1 MKKKKKMTNTKAWI
15 SILLILVVLAGCV
28 FTVAEGLGKQ
38 HKGKA
43 DHIKLGLD
51 LAGGVSITYEVS
63 EKSPSDKDMSDT
75 IYKLQKRVES
85 FSTESEV
92 YREGKNRITVEIP
105 GATDANKVL
114 ETLGKPGNLVFR
126 TEDGKE
132 VLTGSNIQSA
142 DAQTTEQNGIK
153 GYVVALSMDREG
165 TTAFAE
171 ATKENIN
178 KRIYIV
184 YDNEVVSAPTVNS
197 VISDGQCVI
206 EGMESF
212 ESAENLATTIRIGA
226 LPLTLKELRSNVVGA
241 KLGDNAVKTSLMAG
255 GIGILLIWLLMI
267 VLYRFPGFLSGFSL
281 LGYVVL
287 NFLAINGFDVTMTLP
302 GIAGML
308 LAIGM
313 AVDANVIIF
322 TRIKEEIANG
332 RSVADAIDL
341 GHNKALSAIL
351 DGNITTIIASV
362 ILYWKGSGT
371 VKGFAQTLG
380 IGVLLSMFMALVITK
395 LLVQIF
401 YTLGVKDE
409 KMYGRQKPAKT
420 IDYIGLCKFTVP
432 VAVLCIVV
440 GLVFLPVN
448 KSKTGNILNYDLEFS
463 GGTAITMTMQET
475 PTKEIQD
482 SIKSEISKEVDGSIQ
497 VQKVTGMNKVVI
509 KTKELPVAKR
519 KVIEGQL
526 KNKFKVTNYETE
538 EIAGSVSTEMRNDA
552 IVAVLISIIFM
563 LLYIAFRFKDIRF
576 GGSAVIALLH
586 DVLVVFSVYSVARL
600 SVGNTFIAC
609 MLTIL
614 GYSINATI
622 VIFDRIRENNRKRA
636 DLRDVVNQSISQTL
650 SRSVNT
656 TITSF
661 IPICLLFF
669 MGVSTIKEF
678 TFTLMC
684 GILAGFFSSVCLTGP
699 TYWFICTRDH
709 RLSKI

>member
-226 LPLTLKELRSNVVGA
+226 LPLTLGQN
-241 KLGDNAVKTSLMAG
+241 
-255 GIGILLIWLLMI
+255 
-267 VLYRFPGFLSGFSL
+267 
-281 LGYVVL
+281 
-287 NFLAINGFDVTMTLP
+287 
-302 GIAGML
+302 
-308 LAIGM
+308 
-313 AVDANVIIF
+313 
-322 TRIKEEIANG
+322 
-332 RSVADAIDL
+332 
-341 GHNKALSAIL
+341 
-351 DGNITTIIASV
+351 
-362 ILYWKGSGT
+362 
-371 VKGFAQTLG
+371 
-380 IGVLLSMFMALVITK
+380 LVI
-395 LLVQIF
+395 
-401 YTLGVKDE
+401 
-409 KMYGRQKPAKT
+409 
-420 IDYIGLCKFTVP
+420 
-432 VAVLCIVV
+432 
-440 GLVFLPVN
+440 
-448 KSKTGNILNYDLEFS
+448 
-463 GGTAITMTMQET
+463 
-475 PTKEIQD
+475 
-482 SIKSEISKEVDGSIQ
+482 
-497 VQKVTGMNKVVI
+497 
-509 KTKELPVAKR
+509 
-519 KVIEGQL
+519 
-526 KNKFKVTNYETE
+526 
-538 EIAGSVSTEMRNDA
+538 MR
-552 IVAVLISIIFM
+552 
-563 LLYIAFRFKDIRF
+563 
-576 GGSAVIALLH
+576 
-586 DVLVVFSVYSVARL
+586 
-600 SVGNTFIAC
+600 
-609 MLTIL
+609 
-614 GYSINATI
+614 
-622 VIFDRIRENNRKRA
+622 
-636 DLRDVVNQSISQTL
+636 
-650 SRSVNT
+650 
-656 TITSF
+656 
-661 IPICLLFF
+661 
-669 MGVSTIKEF
+669 
-678 TFTLMC
+678 
-684 GILAGFFSSVCLTGP
+684 
-699 TYWFICTRDH
+699 
-709 RLSKI
+709 